1 MKPYVKL
8 LLLTLGIQAA
18 SLGIETLLYQYSESV
33 ILWHLSAWLLFLSF
47 PAAVAL
53 DILLALRWGRS
64 KKEILICIFG
74 MPTNYAAPVF
84 VIWAF
89 QKFMAFV
96 NSF

>member
-1 MKPYVKL
+1 MKTYIKL
-8 LLLTLGIQAA
+8 LLLTLGIQAG
-18 SLGIETLLYQYSESV
+18 SLAVETFLYHYSESI
-33 ILWHLSAWLLFLSF
+33 ILWNLSAWLLFLSF

-74 MPTNYAAPVF
+74 MPTNYVAPVF
-84 VIWAF
+84 VIWTF
-89 QKFMAFV
+89 QKIMAFV